1 MICKTGAKETPMR
14 QFFII
19 VVAFV
24 LGGFNSAKNIG
35 GVYHLI
41 SDDPAL
47 QRVTLEIDGTRV
59 SGQGPCNRYLGSITY
74 SETGSNSIQVGPLA
88 STKMACPNLS
98 AEHRYFQDL
107 QRVSMVKVV
116 PGGLVPTTS
125 DETKLVFKYR

>member
-1 MICKTGAKETPMR
+1 MR
-14 QFFII
+14 QFFIT
-19 VVAFV
+19 VFAFV
-24 LGGFNSAKNIG
+24 LGGCNSAKDMG

-47 QRVTLEIDGTRV
+47 QRVTLEIEDTRV
-59 SGQGPCNRYLGSITY
+59 SGQGPCNRYFGSITH
-74 SETGSNSIQVGPLA
+74 SDTGSNSIQVGPLA

-116 PGGLVPTTS
+116 SDELLLATS
-125 DETKLVFKYR
+125 DQVKLVLTHH

>member
-1 MICKTGAKETPMR
+1 MR
-14 QFFII
+14 QFFIT
-19 VVAFV
+19 VFAFV
-24 LGGFNSAKNIG
+24 LGGCNSAKDMG

-47 QRVTLEIDGTRV
+47 QRVILEIEDTRV
-59 SGQGPCNRYLGSITY
+59 SGQGPCNRYFGSITH
-74 SETGSNSIQVGPLA
+74 SDTGSNSIQVGPLA

-116 PGGLVPTTS
+116 SDELLLATS
-125 DETKLVFKYR
+125 DQVKLVLTYH

>member
-1 MICKTGAKETPMR
+1 MR

-24 LGGFNSAKNIG
+24 LGGCNSAKDMG

-41 SDDPAL
+41 SDDQAL
-47 QRVTLEIDGTRV
+47 QRVTLEIEDTRV
-59 SGQGPCNRYLGSITY
+59 SGQGPCNQYFGSITH
-74 SETGSNSIQVGPLA
+74 SDTGSNSIQVGPLA
-88 STKMACPNLS
+88 STKIACPNLS

-116 PGGLVPTTS
+116 SDELLLTTS
-125 DETKLVFKYR
+125 DQVKLVFTYH

>member
-1 MICKTGAKETPMR
+1 MR
-14 QFFII
+14 QFFIT
-19 VVAFV
+19 VFAFV
-24 LGGFNSAKNIG
+24 LGGCNSAKDMG

-47 QRVTLEIDGTRV
+47 QRVTLEIEDTRV
-59 SGQGPCNRYLGSITY
+59 SGQGPCNRYFGSITH
-74 SETGSNSIQVGPLA
+74 SDTGSNSIQVGPLA

-116 PGGLVPTTS
+116 SDELLLATS
-125 DETKLVFKYR
+125 DQVKLVLTYH